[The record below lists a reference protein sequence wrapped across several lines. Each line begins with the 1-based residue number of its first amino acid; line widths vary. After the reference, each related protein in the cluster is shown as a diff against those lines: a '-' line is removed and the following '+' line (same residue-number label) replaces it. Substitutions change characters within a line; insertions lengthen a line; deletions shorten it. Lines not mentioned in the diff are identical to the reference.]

1 MDGSGTTGNP
11 VFDLAVVVLLILI
24 GGFFAASEIALIT
37 VRRSRLTQ
45 LADEGNNAA
54 RTARRLTEDPS
65 RFLATIQIAITFL
78 GFLAGAIGASAFSG
92 YLAAL
97 IDDIPIPLIQNAAD
111 EIAFV
116 IVTLVIALASI
127 VVGELVPKTMALNF
141 PERLALFVARPIAWL
156 QVVVGPIVWFV
167 SRLSTFLVR
176 LLGGREKPQGGY
188 LSTEE
193 LKLLVETGSEEG
205 SIEEEEKEMIHGV
218 IELGDKQVHEVMVPR
233 IGIRAVNIQ
242 DPIDEVLDMVVRAGH
257 SRVPVFEDNLD
268 NIVGILYAKDLLP
281 YLKQSAGGNGAI
293 DIREIVRQ
301 PVYVPESKPV
311 DDLLHEMQA
320 AKRHMAI
327 VVDEYGG
334 TAGLVTMEDVVEEIV
349 GEIQDEYDSEESSVE
364 EVSTDGEI
372 AFRLDGRVSM
382 DDLRDLFDLSDE
394 DEPDE
399 DAYDTVGGFV
409 VHRVGRIPLPGA
421 EIPFRDDVRMRVE
434 AAEPRR
440 VSRVVASRPRREDER
455 EPDEEQEGPTTVR
468 RPVLTCFLAI
478 AVAGCSVNELV
489 ATTEECPAALSLAA
503 WRRMEWPW
511 WSRPSSASSLF
522 AGRRDTSLSKV
533 RNFGY
538 AISPARSSLPR
549 ATRSTLA
556 AGLPR
561 GRTVHRV
568 RLCEH
573 RSALGDVSP
582 RSPSGRALRG
592 RACPRGGM
600 AGPRCGEARC
610 RDTGEPRTQRAR
622 GPRSPRGWRA
632 LRSPGRR

>member
-1 MDGSGTTGNP
+1 MDGSSTTGNP

-45 LADEGNNAA
+45 LADEGDNNA
-54 RTARRLTEDPS
+54 RLARRLTEDPS

-92 YLAAL
+92 YLADL
-97 IDDIPIPLIQNAAD
+97 IDEIPIPFIQNAAD

-281 YLKQSAGGNGAI
+281 YLKASAGGNGAI

-311 DDLLHEMQA
+311 DELLHEMQA

-364 EVSTDGEI
+364 EISTEASSSSGST
-372 AFRLDGRVSM
+372 AASAWTTCATSSTSPTTTSPMRRPTTRS
-382 DDLRDLFDLSDE
+382 
-394 DEPDE
+394 
-399 DAYDTVGGFV
+399 AGFV

-421 EIPFRDDVRMRVE
+421 EIPFRDDVRIRVE

-455 EPDEEQEGPTTVR
+455 AAGEGPTETD
-468 RPVLTCFLAI
+468 
-478 AVAGCSVNELV
+478 CSSG
-489 ATTEECPAALSLAA
+489 A
-503 WRRMEWPW
+503 
-511 WSRPSSASSLF
+511 
-522 AGRRDTSLSKV
+522 
-533 RNFGY
+533 
-538 AISPARSSLPR
+538 
-549 ATRSTLA
+549 
-556 AGLPR
+556 
-561 GRTVHRV
+561 
-568 RLCEH
+568 
-573 RSALGDVSP
+573 
-582 RSPSGRALRG
+582 RSPSERA
-592 RACPRGGM
+592 
-600 AGPRCGEARC
+600 
-610 RDTGEPRTQRAR
+610 
-622 GPRSPRGWRA
+622 S
-632 LRSPGRR
+632 